1 MLVSKNAGLRTRRST
16 PPKLKSVGK
25 DVSVSSLTDA
35 IAGGP
40 TEAFQQ
46 KLGALSHGTAAQ
58 GTGHTT
64 ERKNRT
70 SLVSQWSLSTQ
81 TTLLGCF
88 FCALRISPAYIQH
101 HYLPVPAHS
110 YVGAPYSAQQRGLKK
125 AAALDQR
132 CAELTCDGTKDKA
145 HNTGEATL
153 RTSL

>member
-1 MLVSKNAGLRTRRST
+1 MVLRAWRAKDRFESMLVSENAGLRTRRST

-70 SLVSQWSLSTQ
+70 SLVSQWSLSRGATRFYRI
-81 TTLLGCF
+81 TKRAISDSYLK
-88 FCALRISPAYIQH
+88 LRSRDFIRADIP
-101 HYLPVPAHS
+101 
-110 YVGAPYSAQQRGLKK
+110 GAGT
-125 AAALDQR
+125 AA
-132 CAELTCDGTKDKA
+132 EFI
-145 HNTGEATL
+145 
-153 RTSL
+153 

>member
-1 MLVSKNAGLRTRRST
+1 MLVSENAGLRTRRST

-81 TTLLGCF
+81 TTLLGWF
-88 FCALRISPAYIQH
+88 FAHCVLAQPINNATTNQYPRTHTWIQAGHCKIGVSENEGPNIKREPLRQV
-101 HYLPVPAHS
+101 LV
-110 YVGAPYSAQQRGLKK
+110 R
-125 AAALDQR
+125 
-132 CAELTCDGTKDKA
+132 
-145 HNTGEATL
+145 
-153 RTSL
+153 

>member
-1 MLVSKNAGLRTRRST
+1 MRAWRAKDRFKSMLVSENAGLRTRRSA

-70 SLVSQWSLSTQ
+70 SLVSQSVVSFDPDYAPGLV
-81 TTLLGCF
+81 
-88 FCALRISPAYIQH
+88 FCALCISPAYIQH

-125 AAALDQR
+125 APIQAAH
-132 CAELTCDGTKDKA
+132 CKFV
-145 HNTGEATL
+145 N
-153 RTSL
+153 S